1 MSEELKRQVGGNH
14 YKQFPLQPMFFNVA
28 NNMPWA
34 EGEIIKYVTR
44 WRFKGRLQDLKKAH
58 HILGFLIEFHE
69 GRLDFGEL
77 MQAIKDKMMEPPPPM
92 SELFGDP
99 SFLNEESVVTAE
111 AQPEPEL
118 VGPLAQLCDLC
129 SRHASWYI
137 GAVHLCQEHE
147 DLRQTNRA
155 AFVQVLAKQAKT

>member
-1 MSEELKRQVGGNH
+1 MSEELKKQVGGNH
-14 YKQFPLQPMFFNVA
+14 YKQFPIQPMFFNVA

-44 WRFKGRLQDLKKAH
+44 WRFKGKLQDLKKAH

-77 MQAIKDKMMEPPPPM
+77 MQAIKGKMEEAPPPM
-92 SELFGDP
+92 SELFGHP
-99 SFLNEESVVTAE
+99 SFVRDETLTEETK
-111 AQPEPEL
+111 PEP
-118 VGPLAQLCDLC
+118 VGFGAPCSLCGK
-129 SRHASWYI
+129 HASWYI

-147 DLRQTNRA
+147 DLRKTNRA
-155 AFVQVLAKQAKT
+155 AFVQVLAKKAKP